1 MKHLQRAELYEQA
14 RVQGLGKM
22 TNSNAMYELGRE
34 YEHGI
39 GVSQVW
45 QGPRVVSPMTPNNF
59 SETEEYKIKPQ
70 ILRNLSEHSAVI
82 AMRRRHRRKLLPP
95 IEPTGEV
102 CTWFGR

>member
-39 GVSQVW
+39 GVSQDYGKAREW
-45 QGPRVVSPMTPNNF
+45 
-59 SETEEYKIKPQ
+59 Y
-70 ILRNLSEHSAVI
+70 
-82 AMRRRHRRKLLPP
+82 RR
-95 IEPTGEV
+95 
-102 CTWFGR
+102 